1 MGQVNQRIVMPA
13 PITLERVRTQN
24 IVTSERKIRWE
35 KSCSG
40 NSTQRKFGFYVGRVV
55 NQIRGVANG

>member
-1 MGQVNQRIVMPA
+1 VMPA

-35 KSCSG
+35 ESCSG
-40 NSTQRKFGFYVGRVV
+40 NSTQRKFGLYVGRVRES
-55 NQIRGVANG
+55 NWRCSEWLKKS